1 MTVESTLSLL
11 KAYHEAWE
19 RGDQE
24 AGIAFFADELV
35 VHMGGDGPLA
45 GVYTGRDSFV
55 RDWIGRVAD
64 YTDVWEVNGN
74 DTLLVGDD
82 GVLLLV
88 HETWARGDR
97 SVTTKRLGYYRV
109 AGGKIVECYFSDMN
123 QPEVDA
129 FFGGLTQ

>member
-1 MTVESTLSLL
+1 
-11 KAYHEAWE
+11 
-19 RGDQE
+19 
-24 AGIAFFADELV
+24 
-35 VHMGGDGPLA
+35 MGGNGPLA

-55 RDWIGRVAD
+55 RDWIGRVAE
-64 YTDVWEVNGN
+64 YTDVWEVSGN

-97 SVTTKRLGYYRV
+97 SVTTKRLGFYKV
-109 AGGKIVECYFSDMN
+109 TGDKILECYFSDMN

-129 FFGGLTQ
+129 FFGDLH